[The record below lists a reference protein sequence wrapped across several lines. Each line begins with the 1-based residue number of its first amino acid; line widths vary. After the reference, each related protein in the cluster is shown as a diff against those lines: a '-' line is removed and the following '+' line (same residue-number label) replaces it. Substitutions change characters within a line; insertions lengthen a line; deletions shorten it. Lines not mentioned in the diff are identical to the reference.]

1 MSGRPRSDAQ
11 LANDKRKKNARNTLS
26 QRGYRNMINGKS
38 MSAALAKHRLQGKSN
53 DEFFAAL
60 NASLAQR
67 VGVATAAAADVPAP
81 AAAVA
86 VAPNATAKKAR
97 TPAQAAANQRRRN
110 AIAALKAQGH
120 KANSASVKRYLN
132 GQLASGAAAA
142 APSLVKDE
150 ILVEEL
156 ETNNAGAS
164 GATGAAGIVPSVA
177 AAQVLAPAPA
187 KKPTLSHS
195 EAGKK
200 AASSA
205 KGAAWLEK
213 IATTRRNVNKN
224 FSNAGLTVR
233 APQANITKIASL
245 RYTKKNTNAANRHTE
260 EIIAR
265 AQSKAFNKANKATKN
280 SSRKAANKTVR
291 KSTKKRNNSL
301 NRAVRNFVNR
311 RNARITR
318 KKQSKYGTFNA
329 SRRIPRENVNNRFQG
344 SPNNFNI
351 EELRN
356 RPMNNG
362 SNEEA

>member
-1 MSGRPRSDAQ
+1 MSGKPR
-11 LANDKRKKNARNTLS
+11 
-26 QRGYRNMINGKS
+26 
-38 MSAALAKHRLQGKSN
+38 SAALLQLNQNKRNAAATLKARGKKANMGSMMALVKHRRSGKSN
-53 DEFFAAL
+53 DEFFDAL
-60 NASLAQR
+60 NSSTAEAVALAT
-67 VGVATAAAADVPAP
+67 GAAAAAPTAAA
-81 AAAVA
+81 
-86 VAPNATAKKAR
+86 NATAKKAR

-110 AIAALKAQGH
+110 AIAALKDQGL

-132 GQLASGAAAA
+132 GQMASGAAAA
-142 APSLVKDE
+142 AVVKNE
-150 ILVEEL
+150 VILEEEEL
-156 ETNNAGAS
+156 ENNS
-164 GATGAAGIVPSVA
+164 GILPAVATAE
-177 AAQVLAPAPA
+177 VLAPAGKPA
-187 KKPTLSHS
+187 LSHS

-213 IATTRRNVNKN
+213 IATTRAKINKN

-245 RYTKKNTNAANRHTE
+245 RYTKKNNNAANRYTE

-280 SSRKAANKTVR
+280 SSRKAANKTAR
-291 KSTKKRNNSL
+291 KSSKKRNNSL

-356 RPMNNG
+356 RNN
-362 SNEEA
+362 SA